1 MISRFPPWFAG
12 ALTVA
17 GLFIIVNL
25 IVAAFTL
32 PAPPRVEPH
41 PRSTNSAIDPSLI
54 PVTPQGL
61 AGEIDSG
68 SLTGPSLISLEMRE
82 NVDFLLTPALIV
94 QGCITEG
101 SIVTYPEE

>member
-1 MISRFPPWFAG
+1 MISRFPPWLAG
-12 ALTVA
+12 VLTVA

-25 IVAAFTL
+25 IVASLTL
-32 PAPPRVEPH
+32 PVPSRVEPH
-41 PRSTNSAIDPSLI
+41 PRSTNSAIDPSSI

-82 NVDFLLTPALIV
+82 NVDFLFTPALIV